1 MKDKNFNN
9 FIILIIG
16 FADVR
21 SFTTEF
27 ATHLES
33 FFNQIVSYYPN
44 LKVFRD
50 VSIAFKSLRLSGP
63 ESFEI
68 RQDVQLNADFVA
80 SQTRNDLAKLL
91 EKLRI
96 GLLMYHEADL
106 YEKKEKKEKK
116 EEEENID
123 KIEHRIFDYDGNY
136 RIIENLSFFF
146 FYDHA
151 NLFMFLYRRKAKE
164 NSYHSL

>member
-21 SFTTEF
+21 SFTSEF
-27 ATHLES
+27 AQHSES

-44 LKVFRD
+44 LKEFRD

-63 ESFEI
+63 ESFELK
-68 RQDVQLNADFVA
+68 QNVQMNADFVA
-80 SQTRNDLAKLL
+80 SQNRNDLAKLL
-91 EKLRI
+91 DKLRI

-106 YEKKEKKEKK
+106 YEKKEKKERK
-116 EEEENID
+116 EEEENLD
-123 KIEHRIFDYDGNY
+123 KIEHRIFDHDGNC
-136 RIIENLSFFF
+136 
-146 FYDHA
+146 
-151 NLFMFLYRRKAKE
+151 
-164 NSYHSL
+164 